1 MAFFKIPNLNGQ
13 LDIDYC
19 DLLEGITI
27 SDTKAVVALKDEVEQ
42 REGWEVITEEQF
54 NQYKPEISTPTS
66 IPATIDELKENQLIL
81 MGAIADLYNDFMGV
95 S

>member
-1 MAFFKIPNLNGQ
+1 MKYFKIPNVNGV
-13 LDIDYC
+13 LDIDYI

-27 SDTKAVVALKDEVEQ
+27 SVTEAVVSLRDETEQ
-42 REGWEVITEEQF
+42 RETWEIITEEEF
-54 NQYKPEISTPTS
+54 NQYKPEAPTSSSTPT
-66 IPATIDELKENQLIL
+66 TMEELKENQLIL